1 MSIPDKAVEAA
12 ARTIRPDLWYDPL
25 PHQWE
30 FQRSVLMDAVRAGL
44 EAAEPYLT
52 GGADVDAIRSVV
64 VGHKAFEFAFT
75 TDSGIVSAQEALIA
89 GLLKALAAHPEVKS

>member
-12 ARTIRPDLWYDPL
+12 DRAYGDKFGTQEVVQVQDG
-25 PHQWE
+25 
-30 FQRSVLMDAVRAGL
+30 DAESLISMRAAL

-52 GGADVDAIRSVV
+52 GAVDVDAIRSVV

-75 TDSGIVSAQEALIA
+75 TDSGIASAQEALIA
-89 GLLKALAAHPEVKS
+89 GLLKAIAAAGTWR